1 MFPFINESTA
11 KKINPIKEKFDKYFT
26 IIISG
31 LIVLST
37 LWDIICF
44 HCYWSDYIL
53 ELYSC
58 FFLVFMGLYFIMP
71 AKIPKIITNYL
82 GIIKT
87 TLGRSIIMIFFSLLF
102 LGDAHL
108 FHKIISILLFIGG
121 VLLLIMELT
130 SPENFKSKNY
140 YESNENNNNEKSQ
153 DIGNND
159 ISQNDTNPPTKL
171 DEDSQ
176 QPSPE
181 NLNNLNNF
189 NDLNNPEINSSV
201 NNNENDNNENNN
213 NKGADID
220 NDNNDKNEQNISK
233 EEN

>member
-82 GIIKT
+82 GLIKT

-121 VLLLIMELT
+121 VFLLIMELT

-176 QPSPE
+176 QPAPE

-213 NKGADID
+213 NKGVDID

>member
-176 QPSPE
+176 QPAPE

-189 NDLNNPEINSSV
+189 KDLNNPEINSSV

-213 NKGADID
+213 NKGVDID

>member
-102 LGDAHL
+102 LVDAHL

-176 QPSPE
+176 QPAPE

-213 NKGADID
+213 NKGVDID

>member
-176 QPSPE
+176 KPAPE

-213 NKGADID
+213 NKGAGID

>member
-159 ISQNDTNPPTKL
+159 ISKNDTNPPTKL

>member
-159 ISQNDTNPPTKL
+159 ISQNDTNPQTKL

-176 QPSPE
+176 QPAPE

-213 NKGADID
+213 NKGVDID

>member
-121 VLLLIMELT
+121 ILLLIMELT

-176 QPSPE
+176 QPAPE

-201 NNNENDNNENNN
+201 NNNENDNIENNN